1 MPGLSSFNYQHAAAL
16 KAAISLAAAA
26 LLAWWWYADRR
37 DKDPKTSRRDGSLAI
52 LGVLGFVA
60 WWNFGSFLLP
70 GRSVHYWEF
79 FHYYL
84 GSKYSSELAYT
95 RLYDCVAAAEIEQGR
110 RAEVTPRWIRNLTTN
125 ELRRGSQAL
134 RDASLCRD
142 RFATPERWNEFKH
155 DVAFF
160 REQLGPRKW
169 LEVQMDHGYNASP
182 VWTVVGRTLANTGPA
197 STRQI
202 DRLWWLD
209 PLLILAMWATVWWA
223 FGWRVVSVAVIWWGT
238 NYAAPYNFIGGAFL
252 RQDWLFLAIA
262 GICLVKRGWPAI
274 GGFALAWSTL
284 LRIFPGF
291 ILLGLFLKIAADSW
305 RTRRLAVTPAHVRF
319 AGGAILALIVWI
331 PLTLTLGGGE
341 TDRLSPWKGFVQNT
355 RKLASSQMTNSV
367 GLPVAIAFSPAN
379 RIERVRQYWL
389 DSPWDVWKEGRRQLF
404 QARRFL
410 YLAAVAAFVVLLTLA
425 VRGRDDWVALTL
437 GIGAIPILAELSSY
451 YYGILLGLAFV
462 WPRNPVAGV
471 GLALTACLSNLVLVV
486 WSANDDRYLAIS
498 VFVIVM
504 VTSILLA
511 AARRERTPVEEPKKV
526 HT

>member
-1 MPGLSSFNYQHAAAL
+1 M
-16 KAAISLAAAA
+16 
-26 LLAWWWYADRR
+26 
-37 DKDPKTSRRDGSLAI
+37 
-52 LGVLGFVA
+52 
-60 WWNFGSFLLP
+60 
-70 GRSVHYWEF
+70 
-79 FHYYL
+79 
-84 GSKYSSELAYT
+84 
-95 RLYDCVAAAEIEQGR
+95 
-110 RAEVTPRWIRNLTTN
+110 TPRWIRNLTTN

-134 RDASLCRD
+134 RDANLCRD

-160 REQLGPRKW
+160 REQLGPHKW
-169 LEVQMDHGYNASP
+169 REVQMDHGYNASP

-305 RTRRLAVTPAHVRF
+305 RTRRLAVTPAHLRF

-331 PLTLTLGGGE
+331 PPTLTLGGGE

-389 DSPWDVWKEGRRQLF
+389 DSPWDVWKAGTPSDLPGTALSLSRSCGRLRRPPR
-404 QARRFL
+404 ARGARPRRL
-410 YLAAVAAFVVLLTLA
+410 GGADAGHRGDSNPGGALELLLRHPARPGLRVAPLS
-425 VRGRDDWVALTL
+425 RGRSRPRPDRLSLESRPGGVA
-437 GIGAIPILAELSSY
+437 
-451 YYGILLGLAFV
+451 
-462 WPRNPVAGV
+462 
-471 GLALTACLSNLVLVV
+471 
-486 WSANDDRYLAIS
+486 
-498 VFVIVM
+498 
-504 VTSILLA
+504 
-511 AARRERTPVEEPKKV
+511 RE
-526 HT
+526 